1 MTRLQMIFAGT
12 GAGVAGA
19 IALSLALAPPPSTSA
34 VAPAPSPVPVAVT
47 PAPVRPAPVV
57 ARATV
62 APAPAPAPAKAQAPS
77 AGMAGMVVAIDPESG
92 ELGMPSAEQLAE
104 LHLSEAD
111 IVSRDQAGVVVRNAD
126 GSLTLDLQGRG
137 QDYAV
142 VRKTADGKLIVGCT
156 DHPEDADH
164 LHLTP
169 TGLEE
174 K

>member
-1 MTRLQMIFAGT
+1 MTRLQLIFAGT
-12 GAGVAGA
+12 GAGAAGA
-19 IALSLALAPPPSTSA
+19 IALSLAFAPPPSTSA
-34 VAPAPSPVPVAVT
+34 VAPAVAPAPAPVTVAAT

-62 APAPAPAPAKAQAPS
+62 TPVAAKAQAPS

-104 LHLSEAD
+104 LHLTESD
-111 IVSRDQAGVVVRNAD
+111 QVSRDQGGVVVRNAD

-142 VRKTADGKLIVGCT
+142 VRRTADGKLVVGCT

-169 TGLEE
+169 AGLEE